1 MGTPNYM
8 SPEQVRGDS
17 IDARSDIFSVGALFY
32 EMLTYRK
39 PFESGSYHQTF
50 FKIIEQD
57 PEPLEQVA
65 PQIPKKLSDIVMR
78 TLVKDRDKRYQ
89 SAEDLSRELKRF
101 SKTLEGLRKKI
112 QPETNKALEELD
124 RFVAENR
131 DLLKQQAELAAA
143 DESVATRKQLSED
156 DDEID
161 PTMRLD
167 RTLGYLE
174 MIEMRD
180 RAMRDREK
188 LEAVLITL
196 KNSSSLIQE
205 AASLLEGDQPEK
217 ALQVVE
223 KILRDIPTHQE
234 AKALS
239 ERAREKLSR
248 RAQQQE
254 KEHQLAELLKQAQ
267 ALYRRADFEG
277 SLSVLERALV
287 LDPQRAEA
295 TSLHEKVVERLEQK
309 RLEEEKAEQAE
320 ELFKKATSKFSAGD
334 AEACLPLIAEV
345 MKLQPG
351 HLGATALQEQAQ
363 QGLREVAKLEEKRR
377 AVRDAIT
384 AARQALDV
392 GKLAQ
397 ARKELKRATKLD
409 PNASAVAE
417 VEQLIEQDEA
427 ERSAKE
433 EKERKVQ
440 SLLKKARSLDQSGKE
455 EEALERLA
463 ELSALKPNFQPVLF

>member
-1 MGTPNYM
+1 M
-8 SPEQVRGDS
+8 
-17 IDARSDIFSVGALFY
+17 
-32 EMLTYRK
+32 
-39 PFESGSYHQTF
+39 
-50 FKIIEQD
+50 
-57 PEPLEQVA
+57 
-65 PQIPKKLSDIVMR
+65 
-78 TLVKDRDKRYQ
+78 
-89 SAEDLSRELKRF
+89 
-101 SKTLEGLRKKI
+101 
-112 QPETNKALEELD
+112 
-124 RFVAENR
+124 
-131 DLLKQQAELAAA
+131 
-143 DESVATRKQLSED
+143 
-156 DDEID
+156 
-161 PTMRLD
+161 
-167 RTLGYLE
+167 
-174 MIEMRD
+174 
-180 RAMRDREK
+180 
-188 LEAVLITL
+188 
-196 KNSSSLIQE
+196 
-205 AASLLEGDQPEK
+205 
-217 ALQVVE
+217 VE

-463 ELSALKPNFQPVLF
+463 ELSALKPNFQPATGLKHKIDERRDAGEQAERERQGKDRGEPSEGAAGGEGG